1 MLVPRSSV
9 VRQKRAAGEKSNHRP
24 PFRRGSNLAEPCVA
38 SRVDG
43 GLCLVVF
50 VVRERLYLHA
60 QSSISAAVHGT
71 AIWRSRRATRMP
83 RRVTTR
89 IHPGGELSPGARHG
103 SS

>member
-24 PFRRGSNLAEPCVA
+24 PFRRGRNLAERCVA
-38 SRVDG
+38 RRVDV

-60 QSSISAAVHGT
+60 QSSIGAAVHGT
-71 AIWRSRRATRMP
+71 AGMEKSAGNADGETRDNSYPSGRRAFPWCT
-83 RRVTTR
+83 
-89 IHPGGELSPGARHG
+89 SW
-103 SS
+103 